1 MDNCKTNLMYYCK
14 NNLMDYCKTN
24 LMDYCKTDLYL
35 GSPLPAITWTV
46 DNEIVDTSFEVEE
59 REGGRVYLYSVYST

>member
-1 MDNCKTNLMYYCK
+1 
-14 NNLMDYCKTN
+14 MDYCKTN
-24 LMDYCKTDLYL
+24 LMEYCKTDLYL